1 MKKKNLHSRTLSV
14 HAGSMGDGHYGGIV
28 TPLFPA
34 AAYDYRSDN
43 ILYPRYFNTPN
54 HRAVAE
60 KMAALEKGE
69 NALMF
74 SSGMAAIFTSV
85 MALLRAGDHAIF
97 QNDLYGGTHHAVL
110 HELNRY
116 GITYTLVDAA
126 RPENFTK
133 AIRPNTRI
141 IYVETPSN
149 PLLKITHLEAVVK
162 IARQHKLITLIDNT
176 FASPV
181 NQNPLE
187 LGIDVVLHS
196 GTKYIGGHSDLM
208 CGVAVAAQKY
218 IEPIRQSAIHFG
230 GHADAYTCWL
240 VERSLKTLH
249 LRVEQQNE
257 NAQYL
262 AEWLSHHKKVA
273 QVYYPGLKQHP
284 GHHIAKKQMRGF
296 GGMVSFDVK
305 GNADRVVNRLELIKP
320 AVSLGGVESTI
331 NQPVKTSH
339 RRLSAAERKAAGI
352 TDKLLRLSV
361 GVEHVD
367 DLIKDLD
374 QALK

>member
-218 IEPIRQSAIHFG
+218 IETIRQSAIHFG

-367 DLIKDLD
+367 DLIKDLN

>member
-1 MKKKNLHSRTLSV
+1 
-14 HAGSMGDGHYGGIV
+14 MGDGLYGGTV

-69 NALMF
+69 NALVF

-126 RPENFTK
+126 QPENFTK

-218 IEPIRQSAIHFG
+218 IETIRQSAIHFG

-284 GHHIAKKQMRGF
+284 CHHIAKKQMRGF

-331 NQPVKTSH
+331 NQPAKTSH

-367 DLIKDLD
+367 DLIKDLN

>member
-1 MKKKNLHSRTLSV
+1 MNKPLHPSTLSV
-14 HAGSMGDGHYGGIV
+14 HAGSEGDNRFGGTV

-34 AAYDYRSDN
+34 AAYDYRKDD

-54 HRAVAE
+54 HQAVAK

-69 NALMF
+69 DALVF
-74 SSGMAAIFTSV
+74 SSGMAAIFTSL
-85 MALLRAGDHAIF
+85 MALLRAGDHAVF
-97 QNDLYGGTHHAVL
+97 QQDLYGGTHHAVL

-116 GITYTLVDAA
+116 GITYTLVDASQ
-126 RPENFTK
+126 PDNFRR
-133 AIRPNTRI
+133 AIQKKTRLL
-141 IYVETPSN
+141 YVETPSN
-149 PLLKITHLEAVVK
+149 PLLKITDLPAIVK
-162 IARQHKLITLIDNT
+162 IARQRKLITLIDNT

-208 CGVAVAAQKY
+208 CGVVVASQKH
-218 IEPIRQSAIHFG
+218 IDTIKQSAIHFG

-240 VERSLKTLH
+240 VERSLKTLF
-249 LRVEQQNE
+249 LRVQQQNQ
-257 NAQYL
+257 NAAYL
-262 AEWLSHHKKVA
+262 AGWLSRHKKIA
-273 QVYYPGLKQHP
+273 RVYYPGLKVHP
-284 GHHIAKKQMRGF
+284 GHALAQAQMRGF
-296 GGMVSFDVK
+296 GGMVSFDVR

-339 RRLSAAERKAAGI
+339 RRLTQAERRAAGI
-352 TDKLLRLSV
+352 TEKLLRLSV
-361 GVEHVD
+361 GIEQVD
-367 DLIKDLD
+367 DLVYDLRR
-374 QALK
+374 ALS

>member
-141 IYVETPSN
+141 IYV
-149 PLLKITHLEAVVK
+149 
-162 IARQHKLITLIDNT
+162 
-176 FASPV
+176 
-181 NQNPLE
+181 
-187 LGIDVVLHS
+187 
-196 GTKYIGGHSDLM
+196 
-208 CGVAVAAQKY
+208 
-218 IEPIRQSAIHFG
+218 
-230 GHADAYTCWL
+230 
-240 VERSLKTLH
+240 
-249 LRVEQQNE
+249 
-257 NAQYL
+257 
-262 AEWLSHHKKVA
+262 
-273 QVYYPGLKQHP
+273 
-284 GHHIAKKQMRGF
+284 
-296 GGMVSFDVK
+296 
-305 GNADRVVNRLELIKP
+305 
-320 AVSLGGVESTI
+320 
-331 NQPVKTSH
+331 
-339 RRLSAAERKAAGI
+339 
-352 TDKLLRLSV
+352 
-361 GVEHVD
+361 
-367 DLIKDLD
+367 
-374 QALK
+374 